1 MSKLTTRDY
10 KNMAK
15 RPSKRGHGRAVL
27 RDVPEVEEVTVDEA
41 LDIVDEAEMDLAELV
56 DGEAEVEVAPD
67 LVETEVSDGQ
77 DEAPPVAGWD
87 DDSAEAAPVGKVYE
101 NPQTLGSIDKGNAL

>member
-27 RDVPEVEEVTVDEA
+27 RDVPEVTVDEA
-41 LDIVDEAEMDLAELV
+41 LDIVDEAEQDLTELGEQE
-56 DGEAEVEVAPD
+56 DNMEAEHEEIARVDAMDMDV
-67 LVETEVSDGQ
+67 
-77 DEAPPVAGWD
+77 
-87 DDSAEAAPVGKVYE
+87 VGKSYE
-101 NPQTLGSIDKGNAL
+101 QPQSLGSIDKGNALSE